1 MVLLSRSRQWKS
13 LLNITLRLYSAA
25 PRILSGQWKGN
36 FRFFEA
42 IQHITMEGHE
52 VMTFSLKLIIC
63 TQPWFDFRHYC
74 SNEIIK
80 MTSTFRSVSW
90 LPQRQASKNT
100 WEKKNKLKRF
110 QFVPRLA
117 VNLVA
122 AASYVSY
129 RP

>member
-1 MVLLSRSRQWKS
+1 
-13 LLNITLRLYSAA
+13 
-25 PRILSGQWKGN
+25 
-36 FRFFEA
+36 
-42 IQHITMEGHE
+42 
-52 VMTFSLKLIIC
+52 MTFSLKLITC

-80 MTSTFRSVSW
+80 MTSTSTFSSVSW

-100 WEKKNKLKRF
+100 REKKNKLKRF
-110 QFVPRLA
+110 QSVPHLA

-122 AASYVSY
+122 AASCVSY